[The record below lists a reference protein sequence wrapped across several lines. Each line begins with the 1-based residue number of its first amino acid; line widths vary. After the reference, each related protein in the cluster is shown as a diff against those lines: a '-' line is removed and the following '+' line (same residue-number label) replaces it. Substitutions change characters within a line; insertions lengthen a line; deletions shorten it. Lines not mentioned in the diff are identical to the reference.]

1 MSLAIITAPSIEPV
15 SLADARLHCRIDST
29 AEDDL
34 LAIYITAARQMA
46 EELTNRALITQQWR
60 QTLDAWPAE
69 DVRLDRSPQV
79 SIDSVTYIDTAG
91 ATQTLS
97 SAAYV
102 LDAATSPGWLIPA
115 DGATWPSTDTVANA
129 VSITYTCG
137 YGDAASDVPA
147 PIRSWILLTVGYLY
161 AQREAV
167 DLTGKASA
175 IPSRFVDRLLDPYI
189 VYL

>member
-1 MSLAIITAPSIEPV
+1 MSFTLITAPAIEPV

-79 SIDSVTYIDTAG
+79 SIDSVTYIDAAG

-97 SAAYV
+97 SAAYA

-115 DGATWPSTDTVANA
+115 DGSTWPSTDTVANA

-137 YGDAASDVPA
+137 YGAAASDVPA